1 VTLKINL
8 TPERL
13 HSLDA
18 SDMLG
23 KTLELPQQIRTGI
36 DLSRAFLQK
45 HKLEKIGALDWFGL
59 GGSAVAGDLLQ
70 AFGFEPPAFPL
81 HIFVQRFPRASAER
95 RLVCSYSGNTIES
108 VQAFTDVAPAQV
120 WMTMSSGGRMQEL
133 AERANVP
140 HLALPTGYPPRAA
153 TGFMLGAM
161 ISIFESVYGFGADDY
176 EASLKA
182 LDEDAKSYRLLDP
195 AVNRA
200 LTLATKLIDRTPVIY
215 TVDGL
220 TMPAVANRFRT
231 QLAENSK
238 VWSHAAHLPEMA
250 HNEVESLAFLSQL
263 LPPPLVILLGSWNL
277 SEKLTDPR
285 PHLSR
290 IFDSLPIQHET
301 IDPRELWPESSSR
314 WASGLRTLLLLD
326 AMSMFLAVL
335 KAVDPMD
342 IPVIAKLKADLT
354 RTCKP

>member
-13 HSLDA
+13 RSLDG

-23 KTLELPQQIRTGI
+23 KTLELPQQIRTGMHLGR
-36 DLSRAFLQK
+36 DFLQQ

-81 HIFVQRFPRASAER
+81 RIFVQRFPRKSAER

-108 VQAFTDVAPAQV
+108 VQAFSDVPPAQV
-120 WMTMSSGGRMQEL
+120 WMTMSSGGRLQEL
-133 AERANVP
+133 SERAKVP
-140 HLALPTGYPPRAA
+140 HMALSSGYPPRAA

-161 ISIFESVYGFGADDY
+161 ISIFEAVYGFRADDY
-176 EASLKA
+176 DSSLQA
-182 LDEDAKSYRLLDP
+182 LDLDAQSYRSFDP
-195 AVNRA
+195 ATNRA
-200 LTLATKLIDRTPVIY
+200 LALATKLIDRTPVIY

-250 HNEVESLAFLSQL
+250 HNEVESLAFLAQL
-263 LPPPLVILLGSWNL
+263 LPPPLVILLGSWTL
-277 SEKLTDPR
+277 SSKLTDPR
-285 PHLSR
+285 PHLKR
-290 IFDSLPIQHET
+290 IFDSLPTLHET
-301 IDPRELWPESSSR
+301 MDPREIWPETASR
-314 WASGLRTLLLLD
+314 WTSGLRTMLLLD
-326 AMSMFLAVL
+326 AASVFLAVL

-342 IPVIAKLKADLT
+342 IPVITKLKNELA
-354 RTCKP
+354 RT